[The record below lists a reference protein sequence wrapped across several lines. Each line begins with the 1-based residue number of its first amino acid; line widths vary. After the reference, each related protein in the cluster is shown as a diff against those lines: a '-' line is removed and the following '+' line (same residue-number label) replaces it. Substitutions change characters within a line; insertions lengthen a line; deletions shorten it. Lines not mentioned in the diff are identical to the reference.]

1 MQYGRFDDAARE
13 YVIDRPDTP
22 RPWSNYIGSRR
33 YGGIITNNAG
43 GYSFTRSSAEGR
55 LLRMRFNGVP
65 FDQPGRTFYLR
76 DRDSGDFWSAAWQP
90 VGKPLDQYRS
100 VCRFGTGYAVIA
112 SDYAGVR
119 MESTYF
125 VPRDQEFEYWWLRV
139 TNTGAR
145 PRRLRVFPFAE
156 FTTEWNMMNDLLNL
170 QYTAYIGQA
179 RMEDGIVEASSCAR
193 LPEDA
198 TNFANRDQSRWWWM
212 TLCGAPVAG
221 WDLDREKF
229 IGVYRS
235 FHNPAAVESGR
246 CSNSE
251 GFSDNTCGGL
261 QTDVDLAPGESR
273 DLIVLMGV
281 GRAGREGARI
291 RAEYGN
297 AARAA
302 KELEALKQYWH
313 GLLGTLTVK
322 TPDADFDHM
331 VNVWNPY
338 NALITFTWSRA
349 CSLVYT
355 GDGRDGLGYR
365 DSVQDVLGAIPAVP
379 EQARER
385 LELMI
390 TGQEATGGAR
400 SEIKPWLHKPGKMP
414 SVAPHYRSD
423 DCLWLFNAVPAY
435 VAETGD
441 VAFYRK
447 VLPYSDKG
455 EATVFGHLR
464 RAIEFNLER
473 VGRHGLPAGLEA
485 DWNDCL
491 HLGYQGESVFVTF
504 QVRLGLTVYAEIAG
518 RLGRRDE
525 SAWALAQRDALDAK
539 IKAVCWDGDW
549 FIWAIGED
557 GTVFG
562 SKGFPEGQVYLNTQA
577 WAVISEAA
585 TPEQAERCL
594 ESMHAR
600 LATPFGVRLC
610 HPPFDK
616 TSVAVMRAVLMNPG
630 NKENGGIFSH
640 TQSWAVLA
648 EVLLGHGDRAY
659 EYYRSFMPSAYNDR
673 AEVREIEPYVHCQ
686 STHAPESRKY
696 GVSRVPWLSGTAS
709 WACYTAAQWMLGIR
723 PEVEGLRID
732 PCIPANWP
740 GFEAVR
746 VFRGA
751 TYTIRVKNPGHVCRG
766 VRQLV
771 VDGRAIKGNVIPPAA
786 SGATVQVE
794 AELG

>member
-1 MQYGRFDDAARE
+1 MRYGHFDDAARE

-22 RPWSNYIGSRR
+22 RPWSNYLGSRTF
-33 YGGIITNNAG
+33 GGIITNHAG
-43 GYSFTRSSAEGR
+43 GYCFTRSSAEGR

-65 FDQPGRTFYLR
+65 LDQPGRAIYLR
-76 DRDSGDFWSAAWQP
+76 DADSGDYWSAAWQP
-90 VGKPLDQYRS
+90 VGKPIDRYRS
-100 VCRFGTGYAVIA
+100 TCRFGTGYAVID
-112 SDYAGVR
+112 STYDDVR
-119 MESTYF
+119 METTYF
-125 VPRDQEFEYWWLRV
+125 VPLNQEFEYWWLRV
-139 TNTGAR
+139 TNAGKR
-145 PRRLRVFPFAE
+145 RRRLSIFPFAE
-156 FTTEWNMMNDLLNL
+156 FTSEWNMMNDLLNI
-170 QYTAYIGQA
+170 QYSAHIAQA
-179 RMEDGIVEASSCAR
+179 RMEDGIVQASSCAR

-198 TNFANRDQSRWWWM
+198 ANFANRDQSRWWWM
-212 TLCGAPVAG
+212 ALCGAPVIG

-229 IGVYRS
+229 IGVYRG
-235 FHNPAAVESGR
+235 FHNPTAVEAGR
-246 CSNSE
+246 CSNAE
-251 GFSDNTCGGL
+251 GSSDNICGGL
-261 QTDVDLAPGESR
+261 QAEVELAPGESR
-273 DLIVLMGV
+273 DVLVMLGV

-291 RAEYGN
+291 RAEYGS

-302 KELEALKQYWH
+302 QELELLKQHWH

-338 NALITFTWSRA
+338 NALIAFTWSRA

-365 DSVQDVLGAIPAVP
+365 DSVQDVLGAIASVPA
-379 EQARER
+379 QARER

-400 SEIKPWLHKPGKMP
+400 PEIKPWLHQPGKMP

-441 VAFYRK
+441 VKFYQQ
-447 VLPYSDKG
+447 VLPYSDQG
-455 EATVFGHLR
+455 EATVLGHLR

-473 VGRHGLPAGLEA
+473 TGRHGLPAGLDA

-504 QVRLGLTVYAEIAG
+504 QVRYGLGVYADICE
-518 RLGRRDE
+518 RLQLPDERR
-525 SAWALAQRDALDAK
+525 WALSQREALDAK
-539 IKAVCWDGDW
+539 IRAVCWDGSW
-549 FIWAIGED
+549 FIWAIGAD

-577 WAVISEAA
+577 WAVISGAA
-585 TPEQAERCL
+585 TGEQAASCMQAVRE
-594 ESMHAR
+594 R

-610 HPPFDK
+610 HPPFAQTPVK
-616 TSVAVMRAVLMNPG
+616 VMRAVLMNPG

-648 EVLLGHGDRAY
+648 EVLLGHGDQAY
-659 EYYRSFMPSAYNDR
+659 DYYRAFMPSAYNDR

-686 STHAPESRKY
+686 STHAPESPKH
-696 GVSRVPWLSGTAS
+696 GASRLPWLSGTAS
-709 WACYTAAQWMLGIR
+709 WACYTAAQWLLGIR

-732 PCIPANWP
+732 PCIPAAWD

-751 TYTIRVKNPGHVCRG
+751 TYRVCVTNPRHVHGG
-766 VRQLV
+766 VRRLQVNGHL
-771 VDGRAIKGNVIPPAA
+771 IEGNVIPPAA
-786 SGATVQVE
+786 SGQIVRVE